1 MLNDLIIRA
10 EKPADYKN
18 TELMAMRSFW
28 NKYGPAADEHFL
40 IRIIRE
46 SEDYIPEIS
55 RVAEYEGRIVG
66 AVYYTRAWIVD
77 GERKHEV
84 VTFGPLAVEPT
95 LEGHDIGGALMRET
109 IKLAKDAGYA
119 GIVLM
124 GEPYYYPRFGFE
136 RGAKY
141 GITDAEGNSFDAL
154 MCLPLNDDFS
164 EIKGKLIES
173 KDFDK
178 LGDKERLAEIE
189 GRIEQAKLDYEPA
202 LEAKR
207 KIEEIDSLGKRNITG
222 KVVLPEKDYND
233 LTALAKEGLTSRS
246 KIWDMQRGLEYY
258 RDGLMRYATRY
269 ENLRDKYEELTEK
282 TRPFLDAM
290 EHFPELV
297 SAFVNK
303 LKDLFRDKAAREQA
317 ERERQIAERE
327 KHRAARKLA
336 RTDRELER

>member
-1 MLNDLIIRA
+1 MRKEDANMLNDLIIRA

-84 VTFGPLAVEPT
+84 VTFGPLAVEPM

-141 GITDAEGNSFDAL
+141 GITDAEGNSFDAM

-178 LGDKERLAEIE
+178 LGDKERLAEINKEFPKYRVVKVQE
-189 GRIEQAKLDYEPA
+189 GFMQIFEQHLGVVEEINGDTYMVRYWELLIPTKLSET
-202 LEAKR
+202 LEE
-207 KIEEIDSLGKRNITG
+207 KIEEKQKEKPEVGSDVQFIWNHKDEGKSIIT
-222 KVVLPEKDYND
+222 KVFKNL
-233 LTALAKEGLTSRS
+233 
-246 KIWDMQRGLEYY
+246 LE
-258 RDGLMRYATRY
+258 
-269 ENLRDKYEELTEK
+269 
-282 TRPFLDAM
+282 
-290 EHFPELV
+290 
-297 SAFVNK
+297 
-303 LKDLFRDKAAREQA
+303 
-317 ERERQIAERE
+317 
-327 KHRAARKLA
+327 
-336 RTDRELER
+336 